1 MRLSF
6 LILILLGLFSVSSWL
21 GAGEKK
27 QEKKKEM
34 TDEQQRF
41 FSLRQKLFEDMQL
54 FEKTFQ
60 DDADF
65 LEVQKEIQRIL
76 REQMQMGD
84 TLRPRGFGNAF
95 DQDFFDQVSPQS
107 GGDFEWSETEKARIL
122 KIKMKMPA
130 DQPLDIKIAK
140 NMIHIS
146 GTTKGANGMSQFQ
159 QVVSVPSDCDGT
171 KARIETDKEGY
182 AQIILPKLI
191 ASSLKKIDKSVPKP
205 KDDSDRQP
213 VSPSQQGLS
222 I

>member
-6 LILILLGLFSVSSWL
+6 LILIVIGVFSFSFWL
-21 GAGEKK
+21 DAKEKAQAQKK
-27 QEKKKEM
+27 QM
-34 TDEQQRF
+34 TEEQQRF
-41 FSLRQKLFEDMQL
+41 FSLKQKLFEDMQL

-76 REQMQMGD
+76 QEQMQMGN

-95 DQDFFDQVSPQS
+95 DHDFFEEVAPQS
-107 GGDFEWSETEKARIL
+107 GGNIEWLENDKARIL
-122 KIKMKMPA
+122 KVKMKMPA

-140 NMIHIS
+140 NMINIS
-146 GTTKGANGMSQFQ
+146 GTIKSANGTSQFH
-159 QVVSVPSDCDGT
+159 QVVSVPSDCDGA

-182 AQIILPKLI
+182 AQIILPKRF
-191 ASSLKKIDKSVPKP
+191 ASSFKDQTKPTSTPKSEEE
-205 KDDSDRQP
+205 RQP
-213 VSPSQQGLS
+213 VSPTQQGLS

>member
-6 LILILLGLFSVSSWL
+6 LILIMIGVFSFSFWL
-21 GAGEKK
+21 DAGEKA
-27 QEKKKEM
+27 QAKKKQM

-41 FSLRQKLFEDMQL
+41 FSLKQKLFEDMQL

-65 LEVQKEIQRIL
+65 LEVQKEIQRIIK
-76 REQMQMGD
+76 EQMQMGD

-95 DQDFFDQVSPQS
+95 DQDFFDQVAPQS
-107 GGDFEWSETEKARIL
+107 GGDFEWAETDKARIL
-122 KIKMKMPA
+122 KVKMKMPA

-146 GTTKGANGMSQFQ
+146 GTVKSANGTSQFQ

-182 AQIILPKLI
+182 AQIILPKRF
-191 ASSLKKIDKSVPKP
+191 ASAPKDKSISKP
-205 KDDSDRQP
+205 KDEDERQP
-213 VSPSQQGLS
+213 VSPTQQGLS